1 MTLLFHIAL
10 FILLVFQYMTVIGL
24 LIHQDDLISS
34 KKELILASIPILPII
49 IFILTGTYALLFDN
63 DCREFLIKGI
73 KKLK

>member
-34 KKELILASIPILPII
+34 KKELVLASIPILPII

>member
-1 MTLLFHIAL
+1 
-10 FILLVFQYMTVIGL
+10 MTVIGL